1 MDDLSLDLEKLLTL
15 ILFQVIERTALV
27 KNLKIAGL
35 AKKQPKKRTI
45 HPGKINHSK
54 RGNSRIVNNPPII
67 VHSLKL

>member
-35 AKKQPKKRTI
+35 AKSSPKRERYTLVRSTI
-45 HPGKINHSK
+45 RKEETVGS
-54 RGNSRIVNNPPII
+54 
-67 VHSLKL
+67 